1 MRMRMLMRMR
11 MVMRVRMVMR
21 MRMIRKMTEF
31 FERARLKVGHHE
43 DGDDHDEDRRVLWD
57 H

>member
-1 MRMRMLMRMR
+1 MLMRMR

-43 DGDDHDEDRRVLWD
+43 DGDDHDEDRRVL
-57 H
+57 